1 MLHFYGG
8 IASLVYWHKQLL
20 QIILQFLLGRLVRR
34 VTWISSSIILMVL
47 GDRLQP
53 HNYPFDKIDMSI
65 NNSNVSIEIRCCGII
80 HASWIMSIN
89 GQAEPIPGYG
99 KHSKDFFFVFESTSL
114 PGRFICRLK
123 TLRLITCRSSTIWI
137 RKPLVLYSREGLL
150 PLASPK
156 FWAYST
162 VWQPPS
168 RLEPSS

>member
-1 MLHFYGG
+1 M
-8 IASLVYWHKQLL
+8 
-20 QIILQFLLGRLVRR
+20 
-34 VTWISSSIILMVL
+34 TWISSSIILMIL

-53 HNYPFDKIDMSI
+53 HNYSFDKIDMSI

-80 HASWIMSIN
+80 HASWIMSMN

-99 KHSKDFFFVFESTSL
+99 KHSKDFFFVYESTSL

-137 RKPLVLYSREGLL
+137 RKPLVLYSGEGLL

-156 FWAYST
+156 FWAYTT

-168 RLEPSS
+168 RLQPSS